1 MGIKIYDLDSDE
13 ETKESKKR
21 RTKERIAK
29 EEKSFAART
38 GSDADAD
45 ADFDRAVKKILN
57 EGSRTISDADRLR
70 AEKSYIELNDGGMAM
85 SGRGK
90 PVRTF

>member
-29 EEKSFAART
+29 EEKSFTDRT
-38 GSDADAD
+38 GSDANAE
-45 ADFDRAVKKILN
+45 ANFDRAVEKLLG
-57 EGSRTISDADRLR
+57 EGSKISDADRAR

>member
-29 EEKSFAART
+29 EEKSFIDRT
-38 GSDADAD
+38 GSDAD
-45 ADFDRAVKKILN
+45 ADFDRAVKKLLN

>member
-38 GSDADAD
+38 GSDANTE
-45 ADFDRAVKKILN
+45 ADFDRAVEKLLG
-57 EGSRTISDADRLR
+57 EGSRDLTDADRAR